1 MKTLPNIKI
10 LPNGLR
16 VMNVPFEGIKSSTIT
31 MCGRAGSNYEKA
43 NELGVAH
50 LLEHAVFD
58 GTEKYPTN
66 IELDSEVENVGGSS
80 NARTSREQVEYYA
93 KFLKEDIEIGFDVLS
108 QLAITP
114 LLQNK
119 TILRERE
126 IVRQEAIRKES
137 DPVDRFFRDRFKTFF
152 PNQRVSLPIIG
163 ELGHIRKISQKT
175 VTNFFKSNYVAEN
188 FVLGVCGDL
197 DDSYVFDLAERY
209 FGSMASGELNK
220 LANWTKSEKN
230 EYFVRTHPD
239 VKQATVNISYFA
251 PIFDHPDM
259 YPTYFLASVLGDSF
273 LSRLVHRL
281 RTQLGYAYSVS
292 CSYDTGLDY
301 SLFGIYMQLGEKNF
315 GKAIEEVKKEI
326 SKITTELITDEEYQ
340 RELKQILTGYVFYF
354 EAPGNRLS
362 YYTNKMV
369 QGLYPGLDH
378 NQVLEKYRTVK
389 KADILR
395 VAQKVFSSPSKIG
408 VISSTLT
415 KKQVQNAW

>member
-1 MKTLPNIKI
+1 MQTLPNIKI

-16 VMNVPFEGIKSSTIT
+16 VMNVPFEGIQSATIT
-31 MCGRAGSNYEKA
+31 MRGRAGSNYEKP

-66 IELDSEVENVGGSS
+66 IALDATVENVGGSS
-80 NARTSREQVEYYA
+80 NARTSREQVEYFA

-108 QLAITP
+108 QLAIKP
-114 LLQNK
+114 LLQSK
-119 TILRERE
+119 TVLRERE

-152 PNQRVSLPIIG
+152 PKQRVSIPIIG
-163 ELGHIRKISQKT
+163 ELGDIKKINQKT
-175 VTNFFKSNYVAEN
+175 VSSFFQSNYVAEN

-197 DDSYVFDLAERY
+197 DDAYVFDLAEKY
-209 FGSMASGELNK
+209 FGHMASGELNK
-220 LANWTKSEKN
+220 LASWSKSERN
-230 EYFVRTHPD
+230 ECFVRTHQE
-239 VKQATVNISYFA
+239 VKQATVKISYFA
-251 PIFDHPDM
+251 PVFDHPDM

-292 CSYDTGLDY
+292 CSYDAGLDY
-301 SLFGIYMQLGEKNF
+301 SMFGIYMQLGEKNF
-315 GKAIEEVKKEI
+315 DKAIEEIKKEI
-326 SKITTELITDEEYQ
+326 SKITTELITDDEFH

-354 EAPGNRLS
+354 EAPGNRLG

-378 NQVLEKYRTVK
+378 NQVLEKYRAVTKEDV
-389 KADILR
+389 LR
-395 VAQKVFSSPSKIG
+395 VAQKIFSSPSKIG
-408 VISSTLT
+408 VISNSIT
-415 KKQVQNAW
+415 KKQVENAW